1 MADRS
6 DSAVRRVEFA
16 TTDLAE
22 AHEYLCSV
30 YADHTPEVSGDRER
44 FRFRAHAIGEER
56 FGVEFVSHPMEMR
69 TTAEPYRTLIV
80 PHVLSGRIA
89 LAGRRDEVR
98 AAPDEVFLVP
108 PDDRHDLWWSGVELG
123 MVRLDAGAVAR
134 LVRET
139 TGGDVAFRL
148 SRPVSRARARYWRSA
163 VRHVTRGLLAE
174 PELAASPLLRA
185 ESFRLL
191 ATALVETFPIVDP
204 SGAPDGRT
212 GAAAVRR
219 AAAFIEENAHRG
231 IGLSEI
237 AEAAGTSPRSLQAAF
252 RRHLDT
258 TPVARLHEVR
268 LRRAHADLLAAD
280 PATGV
285 TVAAIAARWGFTHH
299 GRFAAEYRRR
309 FGRPPR
315 HTLWS

>member
-6 DSAVRRVEFA
+6 DSVVRRVEFA

-22 AHEYLCSV
+22 AHAYLCSV
-30 YADHTPEVSGDRER
+30 YSDHTPVVSGDRER
-44 FRFRAHAIGEER
+44 FRLRARATGEGR
-56 FGVEFVSHPMEMR
+56 YGVEFVSHSMEMR
-69 TTAEPYRTLIV
+69 TSAEPYGALLV
-80 PHVLSGRIA
+80 AHVLDGRVSMA
-89 LAGRRDEVR
+89 ARRDEVR
-98 AAPDEVFLVP
+98 AAPGDAFLVP
-108 PDDRHDLWWSGVELG
+108 AEGRHELWWSGVELG
-123 MVRLDAGAVAR
+123 MVRLDAAAVAR
-134 LVRET
+134 LARET

-185 ESFRLL
+185 EAFRLL
-191 ATALVETFPIVDP
+191 TTALVETFPIIEP

-219 AAAFIEENAHRG
+219 AAAFIEDNAHRG
-231 IGLSEI
+231 IGLTEI
-237 AEAAGTSPRSLQAAF
+237 AAAAGTSPRSLQAAF

-258 TPVARLHEVR
+258 TPVAHLHEVR

-280 PATGV
+280 PTTGV

-315 HTLWS
+315 QALRS